1 MNPDYPIKIPNKLSI
16 NDLKNMSDK
25 EFNDYCDKIIKRL
38 CKSIADDLDFYDFK
52 GNSTKRG
59 ALNEVN

>member
-1 MNPDYPIKIPNKLSI
+1 
-16 NDLKNMSDK
+16 MSDK